1 MWTFSSWAL
10 LDFVQFGLPWNNLFL
25 AQTPAN
31 RVWTSQ
37 HKQMPH
43 AFLHLFISTQR
54 TLGPFLVAL
63 GNCLEHRNTV
73 IMKHMWIKA
82 LVLSI
87 WTFGA

>member
-1 MWTFSSWAL
+1 
-10 LDFVQFGLPWNNLFL
+10 
-25 AQTPAN
+25 
-31 RVWTSQ
+31 
-37 HKQMPH
+37 MPH
-43 AFLHLFISTQR
+43 AFLHLLISTQR